1 MTLPEGFFVVH
12 NAMPLGLL
20 SFLCCIPRRQ
30 SKNTD
35 EDPPPPYEPHDHT
48 NSKDKGNFIHSKL
61 VTGEKNISQ
70 SQDSEKVQDDFT
82 PTQAVDAKQSLK
94 TKSLVDEDRSMQAG
108 PSNPGEPPRLT
119 GEEDE
124 EKLLAYY
131 LPMLSKYDTVI
142 LLDDS
147 YSMLLSCG
155 FKRKSEYSY
164 PSRWEMVSFWM
175 RSEDKHA
182 DAGVLFQVTELI
194 GSLAGSLAMFDT
206 DGIDVHFLNNKHASG
221 SNLKVFKMC
230 ISTGTSYSQYHHL
243 SLEKRSKHC

>member
-1 MTLPEGFFVVH
+1 
-12 NAMPLGLL
+12 MPLGLL
-20 SFLCCIPRRQ
+20 SFLLCTPRRQ
-30 SKNTD
+30 SRNTD
-35 EDPPPPYEPHDHT
+35 KDPPPPYEPRDHT
-48 NSKDKGNFIHSKL
+48 NGKHKGNFIDSGL
-61 VTGEKNISQ
+61 VAGDKNISQ
-70 SQDSEKVQDDFT
+70 SQDLKKVQEDFT
-82 PTQAVDAKQSLK
+82 PTQEVDAKQGSK
-94 TKSLVDEDRSMQAG
+94 TKSLADEDRFMQAG
-108 PSNPGEPPRLT
+108 PSNPGEPPQLT

-155 FKRKSEYSY
+155 FKRKSEYSC
-164 PSRWEMVSFWM
+164 PSRWEMVRFWA

-182 DAGVLFQVTELI
+182 DAAVLLQVMELI
-194 GSLAGSLAMFDT
+194 GSLAGNLAMFDT

-230 ISTGTSYSQYHHL
+230 IAPGTSRSPYHHL